1 MSRGGCAV
9 ALAALMGCARPA
21 TFGTA
26 DATLLIPTEREA
38 VFGQVVR
45 VQNDTAVVAGELLAC
60 DGDTIYLRV
69 YVGRSRYVALA
80 RGDWHT
86 LEVEGTQHY
95 ATSGLWTGLGVL
107 STLSHGFWLVASAPV
122 WGVVGGVSIGAS
134 GRRTETLGACTLE
147 VRSLARWPQGLPAPV
162 RGRFSRLDAS
172 LQVRERPAPT
182 PTPRAPWDP

>member
-1 MSRGGCAV
+1 MMRGGCAI
-9 ALAALMGCARPA
+9 ALAVVMGCARPA
-21 TFGTA
+21 TFGAA
-26 DATLLIPTEREA
+26 DPALLIPTEREA

-69 YVGRSRYVALA
+69 HIGRSRYVALT
-80 RGDWHT
+80 RSDWHA
-86 LEVEGTQHY
+86 LEVEGTQQY
-95 ATSGLWTGLGVL
+95 LASGLWTGLAVV
-107 STLSHGFWLVASAPV
+107 STLSHGFWLVISAPV

-147 VRSLARWPQGLPAPV
+147 VRSLARWPQGLPAPM

-172 LQVRERPAPT
+172 LHLREPPA